1 MDMRSAHQEEEAR
14 VPVNGTGAE
23 LERVPNPSGG
33 ARLHEVEPQEA
44 ALANVGGDGLYGGAN
59 ARREP
64 GRARRGNRRRRVQRN
79 VGPGSSLAST
89 SSWDPGSSTDARP
102 SEGAQATRPVRWWV
116 DRGPVDPLGAL
127 KPILPRGHQGLLFR
141 LMSDHDQP
149 LPAGWEKRMSRT
161 NNQEYYYNQATGRS
175 QWERPTEAAFG
186 KGSDLTQVRAAHLL
200 VKHAGSR
207 RPSSWRQDNITRS
220 KEDARNILKDYIRQ
234 IRSSD
239 NPEATFRKLAQ
250 QFSDC
255 SSAKRGGDLGMFGR
269 RQMQKPFE
277 DASFALDVGEM
288 SDIVETDSGLHIIWR
303 LA

>member
-1 MDMRSAHQEEEAR
+1 MS
-14 VPVNGTGAE
+14 
-23 LERVPNPSGG
+23 
-33 ARLHEVEPQEA
+33 
-44 ALANVGGDGLYGGAN
+44 
-59 ARREP
+59 
-64 GRARRGNRRRRVQRN
+64 
-79 VGPGSSLAST
+79 
-89 SSWDPGSSTDARP
+89 DP
-102 SEGAQATRPVRWWV
+102 
-116 DRGPVDPLGAL
+116 
-127 KPILPRGHQGLLFR
+127 
-141 LMSDHDQP
+141 DHDQP

-277 DASFALDVGEM
+277 DASFALDIGEM

>member
-1 MDMRSAHQEEEAR
+1 MAKAPA
-14 VPVNGTGAE
+14 VAN
-23 LERVPNPSGG
+23 
-33 ARLHEVEPQEA
+33 
-44 ALANVGGDGLYGGAN
+44 LAFGCIGDVSDKN
-59 ARREP
+59 D
-64 GRARRGNRRRRVQRN
+64 
-79 VGPGSSLAST
+79 S
-89 SSWDPGSSTDARP
+89 
-102 SEGAQATRPVRWWV
+102 V
-116 DRGPVDPLGAL
+116 DRSRPNIVEDNDSV
-127 KPILPRGHQGLLFR
+127 KPFVSR
-141 LMSDHDQP
+141 LMSDPDHDQP

-220 KEDARNILKDYIRQ
+220 KEDARNILKDYVRQ

-255 SSAKRGGDLGMFGR
+255 SSAKRGGDLGQFL
-269 RQMQKPFE
+269 
-277 DASFALDVGEM
+277 SNNN
-288 SDIVETDSGLHIIWR
+288 T
-303 LA
+303 